1 MKKFK
6 ISTVAAIAIYAMPV
20 AVFTSCNNLYKSL
33 DNSRC
38 METVEK
44 AYPKAKVYPLPDK
57 EYRYIVIDT
66 CGKVMYVRVLGK
78 WDEISSVNVIQDC
91 R

>member
-6 ISTVAAIAIYAMPV
+6 ISVVTTVIACAMLSLI
-20 AVFTSCNNLYKSL
+20 FTSCDDITKSI

-44 AYPKAKVYPLPDK
+44 AHPKAKVYSLPDK

-66 CGKVMYVRVLGK
+66 CGKVMYVRVLGS
-78 WDEISSVNVIQDC
+78 WDKISSVNIIQDC